1 MTIKSIVE
9 SLSLNQLFV
18 ERVIVKL
25 FNHYHCDA
33 MITDRIR
40 SVFTSKLARIGK
52 AIQALGGKE
61 HVKLRNKW
69 KETKWLLELNGDE
82 IVPVAKKRKPDNPV
96 VQSCKKRCHELEKKV
111 NDVSSKLKD
120 VSNQLESLKKSNKR
134 LSKALS
140 MNGSDHQHTRKITS
154 TSTKNGQSIL
164 LNIRGLKDT
173 SFHKM
178 F

>member
-1 MTIKSIVE
+1 MFIFPNSYYLYEISHPNKYGVPQLNLSDDDEAKIDESIVE

-61 HVKLRNKW
+61 RVKLQNKW
-69 KETKWLLELNGDE
+69 KETKWLLELKGDE

-111 NDVSSKLKD
+111 NDVSTKLKD
-120 VSNQLESLKKSNKR
+120 VSNQLKSLKNQIK
-134 LSKALS
+134 
-140 MNGSDHQHTRKITS
+140 DFRK
-154 TSTKNGQSIL
+154 L
-164 LNIRGLKDT
+164 
-173 SFHKM
+173 
-178 F
+178 